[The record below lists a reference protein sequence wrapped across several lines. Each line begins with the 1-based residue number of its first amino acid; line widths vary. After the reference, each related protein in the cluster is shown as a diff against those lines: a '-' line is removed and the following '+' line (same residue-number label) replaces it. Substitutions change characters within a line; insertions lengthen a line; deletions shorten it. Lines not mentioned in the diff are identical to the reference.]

1 MKLWFTALSTCL
13 MALLSIACASADTLK
28 GNINKS
34 DHLPRLSRPHA
45 PPHTPPHPVAQTPV
59 VAPGTLTSGAQ
70 NSVKTGEIEAD
81 DFMFSF
87 EKQSGKMAPVASSA
101 RTKMLEGDAENAEL
115 VIAWEAWHHRVAK
128 AIYEH
133 WQQNSIIPGRALM
146 RLTFTR
152 DRRIDFEVR
161 EVHLPPNVLTHYLR
175 TSHSHGLVSARAIE
189 DEFIKS
195 VEQSITP
202 LIGSPLL
209 DFPEKS
215 ARQRVVWPR
224 TAFDSQMDATPS
236 YVWKKNDYERLP
248 GSK

>member
-1 MKLWFTALSTCL
+1 MKTSLTALSRCL
-13 MALLSIACASADTLK
+13 LAVIAVVCTSASADTLK
-28 GNINKS
+28 GTVNKS

-45 PPHTPPHPVAQTPV
+45 APRPVSQTPMI
-59 VAPGTLTSGAQ
+59 APNMPASGVHKAPIM
-70 NSVKTGEIEAD
+70 GEIEAD

-87 EKQSGKMAPVASSA
+87 EKQTGKTAPIA
-101 RTKMLEGDAENAEL
+101 RSKMLDGEAESEEL

-128 AIYEH
+128 AIYEQ
-133 WQQNSIIPGRALM
+133 WQQNSVIPGKALM

-152 DRRIDFEVR
+152 DRRIQFELR
-161 EVHLPPNVLTHYLR
+161 EVHLPPNILTQYLR
-175 TSHSHGLVSARAIE
+175 ASHGHGLVSPRSIE
-189 DEFIKS
+189 DEFVKS

-215 ARQRVVWPR
+215 ARQRVIWPR

-248 GSK
+248 GK

>member
-1 MKLWFTALSTCL
+1 MRLSLTALGTCL
-13 MALLSIACASADTLK
+13 AAFVSIACLTAGADTLK
-28 GNINKS
+28 GTVNKS
-34 DHLPRLSRPHA
+34 DHLPRLSRPQA
-45 PPHTPPHPVAQTPV
+45 PHPVAQTPLIAPTKP
-59 VAPGTLTSGAQ
+59 APGTGHTAPQ
-70 NSVKTGEIEAD
+70 IGEIEAD

-87 EKQSGKMAPVASSA
+87 EKQAGKTAPIA
-101 RTKMLEGDAENAEL
+101 RSKMFEGEAENEEL

-133 WQQNSIIPGRALM
+133 WQQNSVIPGRALM

-152 DRRIDFEVR
+152 DRRIEFEVR

-175 TSHSHGLVSARAIE
+175 TSQGHGLVSSRGIE
-189 DEFIKS
+189 DEFVKA

-202 LIGSPLL
+202 LIGSALL

-248 GSK
+248 GK